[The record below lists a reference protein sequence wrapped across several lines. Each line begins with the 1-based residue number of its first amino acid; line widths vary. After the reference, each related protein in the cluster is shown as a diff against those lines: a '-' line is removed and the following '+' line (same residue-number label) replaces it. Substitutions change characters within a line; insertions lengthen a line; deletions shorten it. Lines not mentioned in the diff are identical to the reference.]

1 MDNGDRNIYKVYNE
15 KMTTYSD
22 STPRKILFK
31 LVDHS
36 VTLNNKTKIKNI
48 NLTNTCRISSYK
60 GI

>member
-1 MDNGDRNIYKVYNE
+1 
-15 KMTTYSD
+15 MTTYSD